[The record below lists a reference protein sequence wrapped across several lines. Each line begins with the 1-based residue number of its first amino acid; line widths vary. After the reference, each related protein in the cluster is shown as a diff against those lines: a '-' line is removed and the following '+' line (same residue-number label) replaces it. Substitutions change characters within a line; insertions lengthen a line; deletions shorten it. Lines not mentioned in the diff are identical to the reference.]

1 MYIYVGYPDA
11 YDRGLGIRVLSALR
25 GLFVDARWTFSL
37 ASCATVPAYF
47 DGTRGGPAR
56 RPARGLVRSA
66 SSQRYD
72 KPSKRRR
79 VRLSAP
85 KDETPFI
92 SYPKAVRQKLLLAE
106 VSNQSVFETRNYVCL
121 KTLSSTR
128 VTIKTDRFFDRRV
141 GLPRLHRAGFAR
153 RPTR

>member
-1 MYIYVGYPDA
+1 MHMIAGWESEFFPRFEA
-11 YDRGLGIRVLSALR
+11 FLL
-25 GLFVDARWTFSL
+25 
-37 ASCATVPAYF
+37 
-47 DGTRGGPAR
+47 TRGGPFRLPLA
-56 RPARGLVRSA
+56 PPYPPISMAPGEGLHGGLLEGSCG
-66 SSQRYD
+66 
-72 KPSKRRR
+72 RRR
-79 VRLSAP
+79 RRGMTNRQNVGESAYLLQ